1 MENIRDNITKEII
14 SDRIDKVIIRGEQLS
29 KNKLKAV
36 VKAVNQSGQ
45 QALSIN
51 SKQIE
56 YIVKKTKPQH

>member
-45 QALSIN
+45 QALSID